1 MSDTTTVN
9 VSTIQKKVTV
19 NVVTGG
25 LTINGGGGSGDGLT
39 EVIGEE
45 HTGLTTTSLTLD
57 HAAAAGKLKQFKN
70 GSRLIA
76 SEFSYVGVAVT
87 LTTLPETTDVFSSD
101 YKY

>member
-1 MSDTTTVN
+1 MSDE
-9 VSTIQKKVTV
+9 IQIIVEEADPVIIIVQETLIHD
-19 NVVTGG
+19 G
-25 LTINGGGGSGDGLT
+25 GDGLT

-76 SEFSYVGVAVT
+76 SEFSYVGAAVT
-87 LTTLPETTDVFSSD
+87 LTTLPETTDVYTSD